1 MINYLKSM
9 PSQWKNVGGNLIK
22 GLWEGISNLG
32 QWVVNKIKGL
42 GKSIL
47 KQVKSIFGV
56 HSPST
61 EFEFIGRMNMLGLQ
75 EGMEDMQPEIQ
86 RTIDGLFDLN
96 PNLTG
101 TMNTHYSPNVIV
113 NNNVN
118 MKTDPLGQV
127 VGNIKTFS
135 GGAKNDYNYGM
146 GV

>member
-1 MINYLKSM
+1 M
-9 PSQWKNVGGNLIK
+9 VGL
-22 GLWEGISNLG
+22 E
-32 QWVVNKIKGL
+32 
-42 GKSIL
+42 
-47 KQVKSIFGV
+47 
-56 HSPST
+56 
-61 EFEFIGRMNMLGLQ
+61 

-86 RTIDGLFDLN
+86 RTIDSLFDLN
-96 PNLTG
+96 PNVVG

-113 NNNVN
+113 NNSVN